1 MGEWVVIKIRKET
14 KEELEKLRDDF
25 FEKINSENKQRL
37 DIPIKVSFDM
47 VIQRLYKFWYKL

>member
-14 KEELEKLRDDF
+14 KEELEKLRDEF
-25 FEKINSENKQRL
+25 YEKIHSENKQRL

>member
-1 MGEWVVIKIRKET
+1 MSEWVVIKIRKET
-14 KEELEKLRDDF
+14 KEELEKLRDEF
-25 FEKINSENKQRL
+25 YEKLNSENKQRL

>member
-14 KEELEKLRDDF
+14 KEELEKLRDEF
-25 FEKINSENKQRL
+25 YEKLNSENKQRL

>member
-14 KEELEKLRDDF
+14 KEELEKLRDEF
-25 FEKINSENKQRL
+25 YEKLNSENKQRL
-37 DIPIKVSFDM
+37 DIPIKVCFDM

>member
-1 MGEWVVIKIRKET
+1 MGDWVVIKIRKET
-14 KEELEKLRDDF
+14 KEELEKLRDEF
-25 FEKINSENKQRL
+25 YEKLNSENKQRL